1 MSVKTCRTLQI
12 IAFILFALAFL
23 GTLLAIPFQKA
34 IVSIYTSD
42 PAVLSEFNF
51 PWAALLRTFFLL
63 IPALVYLILVFRS
76 MTPAGTRAAVIVLAI
91 VMGLTMALFLPL
103 LDLGITALVNREGMI
118 AAAHYSSLNGAVTF
132 LTAFSLVPAEIL
144 MLLSMGGFFG
154 KDTRS

>member
-1 MSVKTCRTLQI
+1 MSIKTCRILQI
-12 IAFILFALAFL
+12 IAFALFAMSFL
-23 GTLLAIPFQKA
+23 GALLAIPFQKT
-34 IVSIYTSD
+34 IISIYTTD
-42 PAVLSEFNF
+42 EAVLSEFNF

-76 MTPAGTRAAVIVLAI
+76 MTPAGTRAAVIGLAI
-91 VMGLTMALFLPL
+91 VMGLTLALFLPL

-132 LTAFSLVPAEIL
+132 LTAFSIVPAEIL